1 MATKEHVFEGF
12 SQSFFSFFTFL
23 ERFALLAACSTTG
36 PGGNQKN
43 QKGPMK
49 TMTVQKLIEE
59 LNKLPHDLPVAMSKD
74 DEGNNAST
82 LAVVTLGHYE
92 PGVTSLA
99 LALDRPPARQAV

>member
-1 MATKEHVFEGF
+1 
-12 SQSFFSFFTFL
+12 
-23 ERFALLAACSTTG
+23 
-36 PGGNQKN
+36 
-43 QKGPMK
+43 
-49 TMTVQKLIEE
+49 MTVQKLIEE

-99 LALDRPPARQAV
+99 LALDRAPEHEAVSFGAPIPDGAKDYKPSQHAMRCVLLYPVI